1 MKIRDMVTADKE
13 NVMEMVQEFYHSD
26 AVDHEVKQE
35 VLEAT
40 LNAAVSEDP
49 VLRGVVLEEDG
60 KIIGYAYL
68 TSYFV
73 TEAGGINL
81 MIEDLFIK
89 KEARDHGYGSQFFKW
104 LFKEYP
110 NVKRYRMEVTEEN
123 KGAVSLYKKMGFE
136 FLGYLQMIKDI

>member
-1 MKIRDMVTADKE
+1 MVTADKE

-81 MIEDLFIK
+81 M
-89 KEARDHGYGSQFFKW
+89 RC
-104 LFKEYP
+104 
-110 NVKRYRMEVTEEN
+110 V
-123 KGAVSLYKKMGFE
+123 
-136 FLGYLQMIKDI
+136 

>member
-89 KEARDHGYGSQFFKW
+89 KEARGHGYGSQFFKW

-136 FLGYLQMIKDI
+136 FLGYLQMIKVI

>member
-89 KEARDHGYGSQFFKW
+89 KEARGHGYGSQFFKW

-110 NVKRYRMEVTEEN
+110 NVKRYRMEGTEEN

>member
-1 MKIRDMVTADKE
+1 MKIRDMVLSDKE
-13 NVMEMVQEFYHSD
+13 QVMEMVNEFYHSD
-26 AVDHEVKQE
+26 AVDHEVKPE
-35 VLEAT
+35 ILEAT
-40 LNAAVSEDP
+40 LDAAISSDP
-49 VLRGVVLEEDG
+49 ILRGLILEEDG
-60 KIIGYAYL
+60 KIVGYAYL

-81 MIEDLFIK
+81 MIEDIFIK
-89 KEARDHGYGSQFFKW
+89 KEARGHGYGKQFFQW

-110 NVKRYRMEVTEEN
+110 NVKRYRLEVTEEN

>member
-1 MKIRDMVTADKE
+1 MVTADKE

>member
-1 MKIRDMVTADKE
+1 MKIRDMVTADKD

-89 KEARDHGYGSQFFKW
+89 KEARGHGYGSQFFKW

>member
-1 MKIRDMVTADKE
+1 MVTADKE

-26 AVDHEVKQE
+26 ADDHEVKQE

-89 KEARDHGYGSQFFKW
+89 KEARGHGYGSQFFKW

>member
-89 KEARDHGYGSQFFKW
+89 NEARGHGYGSQFFKW

>member
-89 KEARDHGYGSQFFKW
+89 KEERGHGYGSQFFKW

>member
-1 MKIRDMVTADKE
+1 MVTADKE
-13 NVMEMVQEFYHSD
+13 NVMEMVQELYHSD

-89 KEARDHGYGSQFFKW
+89 KEARGHGYGSQFFKW

>member
-1 MKIRDMVTADKE
+1 MVTADKE

-89 KEARDHGYGSQFFKW
+89 KEERGHGYGSQFFKW

>member
-40 LNAAVSEDP
+40 LEAAVSEDP
-49 VLRGVVLEEDG
+49 ILRGVVLEEYG
-60 KIIGYAYL
+60 RIIGYAYL

-89 KEARDHGYGSQFFKW
+89 KEARGHGYGSQFFQW

-123 KGAVSLYKKMGFE
+123 KGAISLYKKMGFE

>member
-60 KIIGYAYL
+60 KIIGYAYQ
-68 TSYFV
+68 TSYFE

-89 KEARDHGYGSQFFKW
+89 KEARGHGYGSQFFKW

>member
-89 KEARDHGYGSQFFKW
+89 KEARGHGYGSQFFKW

-123 KGAVSLYKKMGFE
+123 KGAVSLYKKKGFE
-136 FLGYLQMIKDI
+136 FLGYLLMIKDI